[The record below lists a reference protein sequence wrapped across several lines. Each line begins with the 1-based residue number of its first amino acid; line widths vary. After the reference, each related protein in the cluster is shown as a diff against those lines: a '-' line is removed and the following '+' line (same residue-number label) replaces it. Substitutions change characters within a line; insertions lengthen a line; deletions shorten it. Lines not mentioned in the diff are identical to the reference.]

1 MLFDQQKILKKAY
14 ESKFYLGLLNFGL
27 NRMIPFNRPHGFTVV
42 DIKPDGIKVKLPYR
56 KINFNHIR
64 VLHSCALATVSEFCT
79 GFLLVS
85 KIDAK
90 KYRIIM
96 QRLEMDYHFQGKM
109 DAYAHFELSDDIL
122 EKEVYQPLTQQD
134 AIVLPCIV
142 KITDEKG
149 NHLTTG
155 KIYWQVKSWNKVKT
169 KA

>member
-1 MLFDQQKILKKAY
+1 MLPDQQSILKKAY
-14 ESKFYLGLLNFGL
+14 TSKFYLWLLNFGL
-27 NRMIPFNRPHGFTVV
+27 NRMIPFNRPHGFAVV
-42 DIKPDGIKVKLPYR
+42 DIKPDRIKVKLPYR

-64 VLHSCALATVSEFCT
+64 GLHACALATVSEFCT

-109 DAYAHFELSDDIL
+109 NAYATFELNDAFL
-122 EKEVYQPLTQQD
+122 HENVYQPLLQQESV
-134 AIVLPCIV
+134 VLPCEV
-142 KITDEKG
+142 KILDEKG

-155 KIYWQVKSWNKVKT
+155 KIFWQVKSWSKVKT
-169 KA
+169 KT